1 MNYDIKLQGAEED
14 NGTIEFDRL
23 IQLAENIKSIA
34 KGALQIRLV
43 GFSKLMGQ
51 PPKKISNALK
61 IRLSGLYE
69 ENIYTALE
77 LECEPFSKYLSGWQ
91 GDIFN
96 PNILEELP
104 NLTPVS
110 LVMNT
115 FRGVLEQ
122 DKDYEWVDKPLLK
135 KLSDF
140 KSLFLTDSET
150 IQFSNRGSVPELILK
165 KNDFDKINSIQE
177 SIPEA
182 QFAVISGK
190 LDTLKYSASRILVE
204 TNEGFVNGILS
215 EDISTEEISK
225 YWGKDITLTG
235 TAHYKPNG
243 RLSFI
248 EVERVFP
255 TEESNLFFNKIPKTE
270 NVEQQIKRQL
280 SEKKHFNYLSEIV
293 GQWPGEES
301 FEEILTQLD

>member
-23 IQLAENIKSIA
+23 IQLAEIIKSIA

-69 ENIYTALE
+69 ENLYTALE
-77 LECEPFSKYLSGWQ
+77 LECEPFSKYLIGWQ
-91 GDIFN
+91 GEIFN
-96 PNILEELP
+96 PTILDELP

-140 KSLFLTDSET
+140 KGLFLNDLET

-182 QFAVISGK
+182 QFEVISGK

-215 EDISTEEISK
+215 EDISTDDISK
-225 YWGKDITLTG
+225 YWLKDITLTG

-248 EVERVFP
+248 EVERIFP
-255 TEESNLFFNKIPKTE
+255 MEESNVFFNKIPKTE
-270 NVEQQIKRQL
+270 SIEQQIKRQL

>member
-104 NLTPVS
+104 YLTPVS

-255 TEESNLFFNKIPKTE
+255 MEESNLFFNKIPKTE
-270 NVEQQIKRQL
+270 NIEQQIKRQL

>member
-23 IQLAENIKSIA
+23 IQLAEIIKSIA

-69 ENIYTALE
+69 ENLYTALE
-77 LECEPFSKYLSGWQ
+77 LECEPFSKYLIGWQ
-91 GDIFN
+91 GEIFN
-96 PNILEELP
+96 PTILDELP

-140 KSLFLTDSET
+140 KGLFLNDLET

-215 EDISTEEISK
+215 EDISTDDISK

-248 EVERVFP
+248 EVERIFP
-255 TEESNLFFNKIPKTE
+255 MEESNVFFNKIPKTE
-270 NVEQQIKRQL
+270 SIEQQIKRQL

>member
-150 IQFSNRGSVPELILK
+150 IQFSNRGSIPELILK

-255 TEESNLFFNKIPKTE
+255 MEESNLFFNKIPKTE
-270 NVEQQIKRQL
+270 NIEQQIKRQL

>member
-150 IQFSNRGSVPELILK
+150 IQFSNRGSIPELILK

-235 TAHYKPNG
+235 TAHYKPNA

-255 TEESNLFFNKIPKTE
+255 MEESNLFFNKIPKTE
-270 NVEQQIKRQL
+270 NIEQQIKRQL

>member
-23 IQLAENIKSIA
+23 IQLAEIIKSIA

-69 ENIYTALE
+69 ENLYTALE
-77 LECEPFSKYLSGWQ
+77 LECEPFSKYLIGWQ
-91 GDIFN
+91 GEIFN
-96 PNILEELP
+96 PTILDELP

-140 KSLFLTDSET
+140 KGLFLNDLET

-165 KNDFDKINSIQE
+165 KMTLIKSI
-177 SIPEA
+177 
-182 QFAVISGK
+182 
-190 LDTLKYSASRILVE
+190 
-204 TNEGFVNGILS
+204 
-215 EDISTEEISK
+215 
-225 YWGKDITLTG
+225 
-235 TAHYKPNG
+235 
-243 RLSFI
+243 
-248 EVERVFP
+248 
-255 TEESNLFFNKIPKTE
+255 LF
-270 NVEQQIKRQL
+270 
-280 SEKKHFNYLSEIV
+280 KKVSQKHSL
-293 GQWPGEES
+293 Q
-301 FEEILTQLD
+301 

>member
-23 IQLAENIKSIA
+23 IQLAEIIKSIA

-69 ENIYTALE
+69 ENLYNALE
-77 LECEPFSKYLSGWQ
+77 LECEPFSKYLIGWQ
-91 GDIFN
+91 GEIFN
-96 PNILEELP
+96 PTILDELP

-140 KSLFLTDSET
+140 KGLFLNDLET

-215 EDISTEEISK
+215 EDISTDDISK

-248 EVERVFP
+248 EVERIFP
-255 TEESNLFFNKIPKTE
+255 MEESNVFFNKIPKTE
-270 NVEQQIKRQL
+270 SIELQIKRQL

>member
-150 IQFSNRGSVPELILK
+150 IQFSNRGSIPELILK

-215 EDISTEEISK
+215 EEISTEEISK

-255 TEESNLFFNKIPKTE
+255 MEESNLFFNKIPKTE
-270 NVEQQIKRQL
+270 NIEQQIKRQL
-280 SEKKHFNYLSEIV
+280 SERKHFNYLSEIV